1 MHGLE
6 GLVCSGILVGAGALD
21 REEAE
26 EKLIEATTLPA
37 DEASDV
43 IRRGLDRGAE
53 APRDLGHVGKNGD
66 GFERPTIEIT
76 TEEHEVN
83 DQAIAALANDPD
95 LYQRG
100 HLLVR
105 VLREGPRPDDME
117 TGRDPGGLT
126 IVPIHAATLRERLT
140 KYASWIKWKK
150 EDGEWILASAHPPDW
165 SVQAVLNRGSWEGV
179 RFLEGVTE
187 VPILR
192 ADGTVLE
199 VPGYDRRSGLLY
211 LPEILYP
218 KVPDAPTRDDAAAAA
233 KRMLDVVADFPFKGP
248 DQRRPG
254 WRPCSHPWPGP
265 LSPAL
270 RPCSSSTPTRRERA
284 RHAVRHHRD
293 RWDRS
298 VRGPD
303 QSPRPARKR

>member
-1 MHGLE
+1 M
-6 GLVCSGILVGAGALD
+6 
-21 REEAE
+21 
-26 EKLIEATTLPA
+26 IEATTLPA

-150 EDGEWILASAHPPDW
+150 EDGEWILAPAHPPDW

-187 VPILR
+187 VPLLR

-199 VPGYDRRSGLLY
+199 VPGYDRRSGILY

-233 KRMLDVVADFPFKGP
+233 NVLLDVVVDFPFKGP
-248 DQRRPG
+248 EHKSAWLAALLTPLARPAVAG
-254 WRPCSHPWPGP
+254 CAP
-265 LSPAL
+265 LFVFDANAAGTGKSMLCDIIAL
-270 RPCSSSTPTRRERA
+270 VGTVVGRWAGLPTR
-284 RHAVRHHRD
+284 
-293 RWDRS
+293 
-298 VRGPD
+298 P
-303 QSPRPARKR
+303 PRRR